1 MKKIVALC
9 AVALCA
15 VAAFAALRTG
25 GKTALPIT
33 PPASVS
39 AGATVTNA
47 TVAVAGLLGL
57 GEVVCCANAV
67 AAASSNRTVTV
78 YLDGTNTVAGGW
90 YLIGAASYKGA
101 AAGVVRVPFRG
112 DELPPTV
119 RTRVANTTAASIVS
133 GVLLCN

>member
-1 MKKIVALC
+1 MKKIAALC

-25 GKTALPIT
+25 GKTAIPIS

-47 TVAVAGLLGL
+47 YVAVAGLRGL

-78 YLDGTNTVAGGW
+78 TLYGADATNGAWRV
-90 YLIGAASYKGA
+90 IGAASYKGA
-101 AAGVVRVPFRG
+101 SAGVVRVPFRG
-112 DELPPTV
+112 DELPPYV
-119 RTRVANTTAASIVS
+119 RTAVGNTTAASIVS